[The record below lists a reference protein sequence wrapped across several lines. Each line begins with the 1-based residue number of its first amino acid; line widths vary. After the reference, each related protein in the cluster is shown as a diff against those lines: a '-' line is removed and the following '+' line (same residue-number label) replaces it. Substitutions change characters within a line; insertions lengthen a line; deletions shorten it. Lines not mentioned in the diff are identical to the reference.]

1 MTDKLKKAIEAKAD
15 ELGWSIYRDDE
26 GGWDFGKYSPAGEDF
41 SFYVGGEDIV
51 KEVYEYYEGFDPD
64 EHAKMWIEAQGRVS
78 GVPSSI
84 RTLIDDAEA
93 IDEMLK
99 ELADTH
105 VDLEQ
110 ELGDEDEEDEED
122 DC

>member
-1 MTDKLKKAIEAKAD
+1 MTDKLKKLIEAKAD
-15 ELGWSIYRDDE
+15 ELGWSIYCDDE

-41 SFYVGGEDIV
+41 SFYVRGEDIV

-64 EHAKMWIEAQGRVS
+64 EHAKMWVEAQGRVA

-99 ELADTH
+99 ELADAL
-105 VDLEQ
+105 VDVEQ
-110 ELGDEDEEDEED
+110 ELGDEDEEDDEE
-122 DC
+122 